1 MLSAREQNFFEFF
14 LSEIEKVNK
23 WYFEQASLFRTKLNS
38 MERQV
43 SFLYSNF
50 YSFLHLFLYELY
62 RGFIYL
68 KNFSVLNKMAVDKI
82 LKKHDKTALWVSRA
96 TVINMMK
103 QLAIYDNKPGITL
116 SNAVEN
122 LWGTV

>member
-43 SFLYSNF
+43 LFLYSI
-50 YSFLHLFLYELY
+50 
-62 RGFIYL
+62 FIHQVTKFKENTTMTY
-68 KNFSVLNKMAVDKI
+68 FERSSA
-82 LKKHDKTALWVSRA
+82 KKQIQA
-96 TVINMMK
+96 
-103 QLAIYDNKPGITL
+103 GIQ
-116 SNAVEN
+116 VF
-122 LWGTV
+122 

>member
-1 MLSAREQNFFEFF
+1 M
-14 LSEIEKVNK
+14 
-23 WYFEQASLFRTKLNS
+23 
-38 MERQV
+38 
-43 SFLYSNF
+43 
-50 YSFLHLFLYELY
+50 
-62 RGFIYL
+62 

>member
-43 SFLYSNF
+43 SFLSSNF
-50 YSFLHLFLYELY
+50 YSL
-62 RGFIYL
+62 G
-68 KNFSVLNKMAVDKI
+68 NKI
-82 LKKHDKTALWVSRA
+82 
-96 TVINMMK
+96 
-103 QLAIYDNKPGITL
+103 
-116 SNAVEN
+116 
-122 LWGTV
+122 